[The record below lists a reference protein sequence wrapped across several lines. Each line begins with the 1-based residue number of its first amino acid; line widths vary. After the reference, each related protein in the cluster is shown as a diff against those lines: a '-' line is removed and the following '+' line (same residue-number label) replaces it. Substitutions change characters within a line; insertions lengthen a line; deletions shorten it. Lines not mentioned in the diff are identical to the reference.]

1 MQVSHIPANRRMI
14 KNTFCILDGIG
25 EKLERRL
32 WREGM
37 LTWEDFMNADAP
49 LGMSRERKLFFD
61 ECLLRDGKALRAGNA
76 EYFSNRLRRREHWR
90 LFDFFKEGAVCLDIE
105 TNGYQPGSGGVVTVV
120 GLYDGFDYTSLI
132 RGDNLSSETM
142 RTELSR
148 YKCLITF
155 YGAAFDVPFLSRS
168 FSDVKIDIPHFDL
181 CFAAKRLGMKGGLKK
196 LEQTLGIIRDE
207 SVQGLDGYDA
217 VKLWEYAGRGS
228 REALD
233 TLVRYNREDTVNL
246 MHIASVFYERLKRS
260 TGIEEYLP
268 CGVA

>member
-1 MQVSHIPANRRMI
+1 MI

-32 WREGM
+32 WREGT
-37 LTWEDFMNADAP
+37 LTWEDFIGADAL
-49 LGMSRERKLFFD
+49 LGMTRERKGFFD
-61 ECLLRDGKALRAGNA
+61 ECLLRNRDALNAGDA
-76 EYFSNRLRRREHWR
+76 SFFSNRLRRREHWR
-90 LFDFFKEGAVCLDIE
+90 IFDFFRQDAVCLDIE
-105 TNGYQPGSGGVVTVV
+105 SNGYQPGSGGVVTVV
-120 GLYDGFDYTSLI
+120 GLYDGYDYTCLV
-132 RGDNLSSETM
+132 RGDNLSGEALM
-142 RTELSR
+142 KELSR

-155 YGAAFDVPFLSRS
+155 YGASFDVPFLLRS
-168 FSDVKIDIPHFDL
+168 FPGLRVNMPHFDL
-181 CFAAKRLGMKGGLKK
+181 CFAAKRLGIKGGLKK
-196 LEQTLGIIRDE
+196 LENELGIIRDE

-246 MHIASVFYERLKRS
+246 MHIASVFYDRLRRS
-260 TGIEEYLP
+260 TGIEEYLS